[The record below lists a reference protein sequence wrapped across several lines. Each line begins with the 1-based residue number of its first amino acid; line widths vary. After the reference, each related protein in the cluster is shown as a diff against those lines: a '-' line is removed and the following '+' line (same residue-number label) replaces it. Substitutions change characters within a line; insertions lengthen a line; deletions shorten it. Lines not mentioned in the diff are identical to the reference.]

1 MPPKADQSPATW
13 ADALSSASQALAAG
27 LSAPDADVKFG
38 LAMLGAM
45 ATHRQRQGSG
55 PGGAAGPGGPAGG
68 GGAGSPPAGM
78 PGSPGGGLSPQVS
91 PSGGP
96 PPGLSPAAGPAGGG
110 APNSAMP
117 STAAPGAPIPGGMT
131 PGLSPNPDEL
141 RRVLSDVAGQ

>member
-1 MPPKADQSPATW
+1 VAQKDSSPATW
-13 ADALSSASQALAAG
+13 SDALSNASQAIAAG

-45 ATHRQRQGSG
+45 ATHRQRQAGPG

-68 GGAGSPPAGM
+68 GMAGSPPAGM
-78 PGSPGGGLSPQVS
+78 PGSPGGGPPGPPSSPGS
-91 PSGGP
+91 

-117 STAAPGAPIPGGMT
+117 SNAAPGGPIPGGMS